1 MGDDLIWPASLAALT
16 GVGVLRFAW
25 SRAQRSKLANA
36 GGWGLLA
43 LATVLAAAEAGAWGV
58 SVAWLFAMLAAAIL
72 LGWAAAFTPAGRTK
86 AAERR
91 VRILPEAGEPLF
103 LGRRVLTFVLV
114 MGGGFATSVA
124 FAIALRGGTL
134 AVGWAEADAN
144 AAALLAVPI
153 VWGVLATIVLM
164 QHTRRAQFL
173 TLALATLPLFPALL
187 AGS

>member
-1 MGDDLIWPASLAALT
+1 MGDDLIWPASLAALA

-58 SVAWLFAMLAAAIL
+58 SVAWLFAM
-72 LGWAAAFTPAGRTK
+72 
-86 AAERR
+86 
-91 VRILPEAGEPLF
+91 
-103 LGRRVLTFVLV
+103 
-114 MGGGFATSVA
+114 
-124 FAIALRGGTL
+124 L